1 MVSKI
6 DKRKMTLLLQ
16 YLIPMAEYFEHLP
29 AFIEHKVLKTVL
41 HLIQNGDSIIKLET
55 LKLLGSLLCHNRG
68 KVIIPIMKYGQCK

>member
-68 KVIIPIMKYGQCK
+68 MVVIPFYS